1 MKKIKNFKCKIIMCK
16 IIMNSNTLD
25 EYTIG
30 ITVEAAMKHTLGNH
44 KTIQDEAIKIG
55 RDLLDSL

>member
-1 MKKIKNFKCKIIMCK
+1 MQNYYVQNNHDMTLA
-16 IIMNSNTLD
+16 NTLD